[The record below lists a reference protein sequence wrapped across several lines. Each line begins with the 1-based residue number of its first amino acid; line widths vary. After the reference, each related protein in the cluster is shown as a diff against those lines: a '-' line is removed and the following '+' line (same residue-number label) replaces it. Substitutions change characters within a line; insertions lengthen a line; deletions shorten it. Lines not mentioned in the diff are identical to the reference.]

1 MGVLIMKTN
10 FKSEIAKL
18 ISMHIEM
25 EHEEIL
31 NAIEVPPDTNMG
43 DYAFPCFRLAKTMRK
58 APQAIAEDLATKMDD
73 PNYKGIATGAYLNIF
88 VNKTFFAERVLE
100 EVLKEKESY
109 GRDIQGN
116 GKTIV
121 IDYSSPNI
129 AKPFH
134 VGHLRSTM
142 IGNALYQMYNFLGY
156 NCISINHL
164 GDWGTQFG
172 KLIVAYKNWGDDKL
186 IQQDGLKELTR
197 IYVKFHD
204 EAEKDATLDDE
215 ARSWLVKMQE
225 GNEEALTL
233 WKWFNDI
240 SLKDFNRIYEL
251 LNIKF
256 DYYTGESFYND
267 KMEPVVEELRQKSL
281 LTLSDGAS
289 VVELEEFKMPPCLI
303 LRRDGGTLYP
313 TRDIAAAIYRKQEY
327 DFDKCLY
334 VTAFDQNLHFEQ
346 WFKVIE
352 LMKHD
357 WSKNLI
363 HIPFGLVSLEEGKL
377 ATRKGRVVLMEDL
390 LNEAVAKTKSLIE
403 EKNPDL
409 SDKDEVAKQVG
420 IGAVIF
426 NDLYNNRIK
435 DVVFSWERMLSFDG
449 ESGPYVQYTHA
460 RAYSLLEKA
469 GHVELQDIDFSLL
482 ADEYSVNVI
491 KQIAI
496 YTEKVEEAVY
506 KNEPY
511 IVSRYLMELAQ
522 SFSKFYNAHHILNSE
537 KDVQKSRLAVVY
549 SVKVILRSGL
559 ELLGI
564 SAPNKM

>member
-1 MGVLIMKTN
+1 MKPN
-10 FKSEIAKL
+10 FKNEIAKL
-18 ISMHIEM
+18 ICTHVDLEY
-25 EHEEIL
+25 EEIL
-31 NAIEVPPDTNMG
+31 SSIEVPPDTNMG
-43 DYAFPCFRLAKTMRK
+43 DYAFPCFKLAKTMRK
-58 APQAIAEDLATKMDD
+58 APPAIAEDLTTKIDN
-73 PNYKGIATGAYLNIF
+73 PNYKAVATGAYLNFF
-88 VNKTFFAERVLE
+88 VDKAFLAEN
-100 EVLKEKESY
+100 VLKEVIRTKENY
-109 GRDIQGN
+109 GRDDQGN

-134 VGHLRSTM
+134 VGHLRSTV
-142 IGNALYQMYNFLGY
+142 IGNALYQMYKFLGY
-156 NCISINHL
+156 NCISVNHL

-172 KLIVAYKNWGDDKL
+172 KLIVAYKNWGDDAL
-186 IQQDGLKELTR
+186 IEQDGIKELTR

-204 EAEKDATLDDE
+204 EAEQNNALEDE
-215 ARSWLVKMQE
+215 ARSWLLKMQD
-225 GNEEALTL
+225 GDDEALRL

-256 DYYTGESFYND
+256 DHYTGESFYND

-281 LTLSDGAS
+281 LILSDGAS
-289 VVELEEFKMPPCLI
+289 VVDLEEFKMPPCLI

-357 WSKNLI
+357 WAKNLI
-363 HIPFGLVSLEEGKL
+363 HVPFGLVALEEGKL

-409 SDKDEVAKQVG
+409 LDKDEVAKQIG

-460 RAYSLLEKA
+460 RACSLLEKMQ
-469 GHVELQDIDFSLL
+469 HVELEDIDFSLV

-491 KQIAI
+491 KQVAI
-496 YTEKVEEAVY
+496 YTEKVEEALY

-511 IVSRYLMELAQ
+511 IVSRYLMELSQA
-522 SFSKFYNAHHILNSE
+522 FSKFYNAHHILNSE
-537 KDVQKSRLAVVY
+537 KDAQKSRLAVVY
-549 SVKVILRSGL
+549 SVKLILSSGL
-559 ELLGI
+559 ALLGI
-564 SAPNKM
+564 KAPNKM